1 MTKATMGPGPLM
13 MDVAG
18 LELTQEDVHFLQKP
32 CVGGLILFKRNYA
45 DRAQLCRLVES
56 IREQRPD
63 IIIAVDQEGG
73 RVQRLQEDGFNRLPP
88 MQRLRDRARS
98 SDNIEQEA
106 EQLAYL
112 MASEVMACGI
122 DISFAP
128 VLDVDDCF
136 SSIIGDR
143 SFSDKPDEV
152 TRLAGAFMRGMSA
165 AGMATTGKHFP
176 GHGAVQEDSHLTLP
190 VDDRPW
196 ADIAERDL
204 APFKLLLNQLDA
216 VMPAHIIFSQ
226 IDDQPVG
233 FSKHWLQQRLRKDLG
248 FDGVIFSDDLSME
261 GAVQAG
267 SYAERAEAALD
278 AGCDM
283 VLVCNNREGALEV
296 AQSLENYEFSPKS
309 RERLSRMLARRQWQW
324 SDLQG
329 DKQWQAGVKVAEEM
343 LA

>member
-1 MTKATMGPGPLM
+1 M

-18 LELTQEDVHFLQKP
+18 LELTQEDIDFLQQP

-45 DRAQLCRLVES
+45 DRAQLIRLVDS
-56 IREQRPD
+56 IREQRSD

-73 RVQRLQEDGFNRLPP
+73 RVQRLQDDGFSRLPA
-88 MQRLRDRARS
+88 MQRLRDRTHSAQ
-98 SDNIEQEA
+98 DIEREA

-143 SFSDKPDEV
+143 SFSDDPNEV
-152 TRLAGAFMRGMSA
+152 IRLAGAFLRGMSA

-190 VDDRPW
+190 VDGRPW
-196 ADIAERDL
+196 GEIAERDL
-204 APFKLLLNQLDA
+204 APFKALLNQLDA

-226 IDDQPVG
+226 VDDQPVG
-233 FSKHWLQQRLRKDLG
+233 FSKHWLQQRLRQDLG

-267 SYAERAEAALD
+267 SYADRARVALD

-283 VLVCNNREGALEV
+283 VLVCNNREGALQV
-296 AQSLENYEFSPKS
+296 AKALESYDFCKHSQ
-309 RERLSRMLARRQWQW
+309 ERLQRMRARRQWRW
-324 SDLQG
+324 NDLQT
-329 DKQWQAGVKVAEEM
+329 DKQWQAGVKVAEQL
-343 LA
+343 LAS